1 MLWDEK
7 NSMNDNMAA
16 IIHNHGGGGV
26 KGTMW
31 DNLEGLFYRDL
42 MKEDFVIFLVD
53 YRLAPQYKSPAGQT
67 DCY

>member
-1 MLWDEK
+1 MVWDEK
-7 NSMNDNMAA
+7 NSKKDKMAA

-31 DNLEGLFYRDL
+31 DNLQDPWFTDV
-42 MKEDFVIFLVD
+42 MKEDVAVIYID
-53 YRLAPQYKSPAGQT
+53 YRLAPFHKGPVGQK